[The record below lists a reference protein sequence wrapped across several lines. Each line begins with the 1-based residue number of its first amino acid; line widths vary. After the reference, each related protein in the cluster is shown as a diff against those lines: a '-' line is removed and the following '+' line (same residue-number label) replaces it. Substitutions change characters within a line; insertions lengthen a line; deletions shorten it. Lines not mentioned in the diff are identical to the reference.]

1 MIITVSRQFGAGGAE
16 VARRVAD
23 RLGWRVA
30 DNEFIERVAARAGL
44 TPEQVAQR
52 EERAPGFLD
61 RLAWALTAASAELTL
76 ASGDTLAEL
85 EEPQLVRITESIV
98 GELAR
103 EGRIVLV
110 GRGAAAVLAYQERT
124 IHVQVVA
131 ALPIRMERIA
141 GRLGCTL
148 EEARKKLHET
158 DARRARYHREYYGR
172 DWADPVNYHFVINT
186 GYLGI
191 EGTADIVVREA
202 GRRGWA
208 LRGELGGKV
217 GGQESGR

>member
-1 MIITVSRQFGAGGAE
+1 
-16 VARRVAD
+16 
-23 RLGWRVA
+23 
-30 DNEFIERVAARAGL
+30 
-44 TPEQVAQR
+44 
-52 EERAPGFLD
+52 
-61 RLAWALTAASAELTL
+61 
-76 ASGDTLAEL
+76 
-85 EEPQLVRITESIV
+85 
-98 GELAR
+98 
-103 EGRIVLV
+103 
-110 GRGAAAVLAYQERT
+110 
-124 IHVQVVA
+124 
-131 ALPIRMERIA
+131 MERIA